1 MKHSTKLNT
10 QYLAITA
17 LIGFTVAACGGDS
30 AVPDEAQVEEGAGV
44 SDAELV
50 IRYGNIYPADT
61 TFSRAIDEMAEE
73 LAEESGGTIE
83 LDTYHGGTLGY
94 EPEMLEGMLEGSL
107 EMTQTGT
114 AGIALYIPETAL
126 FELWYAYD
134 DLDTLV
140 EAFGSVR
147 DELDEVYQEEGFKL
161 LGAFFN
167 GPRSTIS
174 TEPIRSLEDMRG
186 VQMRVPTSDL
196 YVEMAE
202 ALGANPATLPLSDAY
217 TGLQTGTIQAQE
229 GSPDDLYTGGFGEVA
244 KYLTLDRHVYHPL
257 SIVYGADAWE
267 ALSEEDQEI
276 IQNAVDSAV
285 ESQISYLEEANE
297 EALEGL
303 EEQGVELIELE
314 DRDEWAEAVES
325 ASESF
330 ADQFDETGQLI
341 TDAMEEA
348 ASN

>member
-1 MKHSTKLNT
+1 MNITPT
-10 QYLAITA
+10 MARRTA
-17 LIGFTVAACGGDS
+17 LSAAVCLLLASCGGDS
-30 AVPDEAQVEEGAGV
+30 AVPDEAQVDEGAGA

-50 IRYGNIYPADT
+50 IRYGNIYPAGT

-73 LAEESGGTIE
+73 IAEESDGAIE
-83 LDTYHGGTLGY
+83 LDSYHGGTLGY
-94 EPEMLEGMLEGSL
+94 EPEMLEGILEGSL

-114 AGIALYIPETAL
+114 AGIALYVPETAL

-134 DLDTLV
+134 DLETLM
-140 EAFGSVR
+140 EAFESVR
-147 DELDEVYQEEGFKL
+147 DDLDVVYQEEGFKL

-174 TEPIRSLEDMRG
+174 TQPIRSLEDMQG
-186 VQMRVPTSDL
+186 VQLRVPTSDL
-196 YVEMAE
+196 YVDMAE
-202 ALGANPATLPLSDAY
+202 ALGANAVTLPLGDAY
-217 TGLQTGTIQAQE
+217 SGLEQGTIDAQE
-229 GSPDDLYTGGFGEVA
+229 GSPDDLYSGGFGEVA

-257 SIVYGADAWE
+257 SIIYSIEAWE
-267 ALSEEDQEI
+267 ALSEEEQEI

-285 ESQISYLEEANE
+285 ERQVSYLEEANE
-297 EALEGL
+297 EALIAL

-314 DRDEWAEAVES
+314 DREEWAEAVQG
-325 ASESF
+325 ASERF
-330 ADQFDETGQLI
+330 AGRFEETGQLI